1 MPSLCSQAVLVLPG
15 VPSKPGAQSRSPGAG
30 RGVGSPRLRAGS
42 SGVQGWCA
50 RTRSRAGRGQRGL
63 GVRTSRDRAVVA
75 DLVPLLRGPQTVL
88 LLTPSMPFFPPGPP
102 WRQRAPWEG
111 RGARREGKE
120 GTARPLDTQHVIST
134 SGQQGRRAG
143 LLGQGPSEGK
153 GERRPCSHPRTCGS
167 PVSPTGPRRR
177 VEAEALRRT
186 DSPSTPSPGAAELG
200 LSDAR
205 SRVPAAQRSR

>member
-30 RGVGSPRLRAGS
+30 RGVGSPHLRAGS

-63 GVRTSRDRAVVA
+63 GAGTSRDRAVVA

-134 SGQQGRRAG
+134 SGQQGRRG
-143 LLGQGPSEGK
+143 RLLRQGPSEGK
-153 GERRPCSHPRTCGS
+153 GERRPCSHPRAYGS

-186 DSPSTPSPGAAELG
+186 DSPSTPSPGAAAPG

>member
-15 VPSKPGAQSRSPGAG
+15 VPSKPGAQSCSPGAG

-42 SGVQGWCA
+42 SGVQGWRA

-134 SGQQGRRAG
+134 SGQQGRRGRAARAG
-143 LLGQGPSEGK
+143 ALRGEG
-153 GERRPCSHPRTCGS
+153 GE
-167 PVSPTGPRRR
+167 
-177 VEAEALRRT
+177 EALQ
-186 DSPSTPSPGAAELG
+186 PSTHLRQPRLADGAPPPCGGRGSEAHRLALHSQPGGRRAG
-200 LSDAR
+200 P
-205 SRVPAAQRSR
+205 V